1 MKTNALGVI
10 GASKGLIV
18 LGAMLLSVTSPLSGW
33 AKPQASPQP
42 ETQPRTQLSNP
53 QRPQTFW
60 PQLGGVQSLDVL
72 GWETAGFSARRE
84 SVPPEIAEY
93 ARAALQEQS
102 NLPYQSP
109 ADAILKFE
117 CADSGCYRV
126 RAQVSQGT
134 DGPVLWEH
142 SEVYRRCP
150 LMRFTFQPDGKKF
163 ARRMVNR
170 LTLDYQNALKPNMA
184 KIEIENP

>member
-1 MKTNALGVI
+1 MKTNSLNGI
-10 GASKGLIV
+10 GASRGLIV
-18 LGAMLLSVTSPLSGW
+18 LGALLVSVTLPLSGW
-33 AKPQASPQP
+33 ANPSTAPKQGHPQTPQA
-42 ETQPRTQLSNP
+42 
-53 QRPQTFW
+53 FW
-60 PQLGGVQSLDVL
+60 PQLGMVQSLDVL
-72 GWETAGFSARRE
+72 GWETSSFSARRE

-102 NLPYQSP
+102 QLPYQSP
-109 ADAILKFE
+109 ADAVLKFE

-126 RAQVSQGT
+126 RAQVTQGAE
-134 DGPVLWEH
+134 GPVLWEH
-142 SEVYRRCP
+142 AEVYRRCP

-170 LTLDYQNALKPNMA
+170 LTVDYQNALKPNMA